1 MVIIDVELF
10 KVVDTHGGMGKYINM
25 YELKGER
32 EFPPCMIL
40 MLMTT
45 CSWLTMSSSF
55 MTVHRHIRKLGLV
68 TNGWRH
74 VEAKGGK
81 KRHLSDFFIESL
93 GNIWKKS

>member
-45 CSWLTMSSSF
+45 CS
-55 MTVHRHIRKLGLV
+55 
-68 TNGWRH
+68 
-74 VEAKGGK
+74 
-81 KRHLSDFFIESL
+81 
-93 GNIWKKS
+93 